1 MAYIKKLKDIDN
13 NTVYPQTHTNAIYDE
28 DGEVLQNWMDKYLTT
43 EELGEIDSITGE
55 AEVQTNKVTEI
66 SETSTNTEYPSA
78 KAVYNALPK
87 GMEMQNN
94 KTKTININ
102 STDEQ
107 YPSAKATYNFID
119 TAAEKKENKIA
130 TITVHSTD
138 NQYPSAKA
146 VYDFVL
152 ANKNVGVKMEV
163 VEELPTSNI
172 DSNTIY
178 LKQSE
183 TGSYQMFVYADGLW
197 REIGST
203 DIDLSNYATKA
214 EIPTNVSQL
223 ANDKNYATI
232 NQIPDVSNFAEKSA
246 IPTKVSQLTNDS
258 DYATVSQIPDVS
270 NFATVN
276 QIPDVSN
283 FATKDD
289 LGTSSIPT
297 GLICMWSGATVPT
310 GWNLCDG
317 TNGTPDLRD
326 RFIVGSGSSYAIG
339 ATGGEVTHTLTTAE
353 MPSHTHSSRIVT
365 ASGSTNLNGSCLRS
379 PGAVLNV
386 ESTSSYQ
393 GNLMST
399 TSVGSGSAHENRP
412 PYYALAFI
420 MKI

>member
-28 DGEVLQNWMDKYLTT
+28 DGEVLQNWMDKYLTA